1 MSNFN
6 GCNKK
11 KNFFEGWYFKHQK
24 GDSTI
29 AFIPGINI
37 DDKGNK
43 LAFIQVITNTN
54 SYNINYPFSEFL
66 VDKDRLEVVIGN
78 NIFSE
83 RGVKLHIESE
93 DISISGNIKY
103 GELTPIKYDI
113 MGPFAA
119 IPCME
124 CNHGVI
130 SLYHELNGE
139 IIINNDIINFDGGR
153 GYIEK
158 DWGCSFPK
166 SYLWIQC
173 NDFKDDKCCIMA
185 SIADIPFMGL
195 NFKGCVCIVHY
206 KGEEYRFATYNGV
219 RILDYDNKSLIL
231 KRGKC
236 KLKIEIESEE
246 PQKLLAPNRG
256 EMSRTIH
263 ENTSCPASFKFYINN
278 ELLFNQSSNNCS
290 FEYVEK

>member
-66 VDKDRLEVVIGN
+66 VDKDKLEVVIGN

-139 IIINNDIINFDGGR
+139 IIINNEIIMLF
-153 GYIEK
+153 
-158 DWGCSFPK
+158 FM
-166 SYLWIQC
+166 
-173 NDFKDDKCCIMA
+173 CI
-185 SIADIPFMGL
+185 P
-195 NFKGCVCIVHY
+195 
-206 KGEEYRFATYNGV
+206 EYSA
-219 RILDYDNKSLIL
+219 
-231 KRGKC
+231 
-236 KLKIEIESEE
+236 
-246 PQKLLAPNRG
+246 
-256 EMSRTIH
+256 
-263 ENTSCPASFKFYINN
+263 
-278 ELLFNQSSNNCS
+278 QS
-290 FEYVEK
+290 